1 MHKTIREWIDDMPEH
16 LQLIFMMEI
25 LKQNKTNILDDIVSN
40 TSRAL
45 IDYIG
50 WYKTEQG
57 EEFWLNLYKMYNNN
71 EKLKG
76 L

>member
-25 LKQNKTNILDDIVSN
+25 VSQNKTIRLDYMVIS
-40 TSRAL
+40 TSMA
-45 IDYIG
+45 IFDSFV

-57 EEFWLNLYKMYNNN
+57 EKFWIDLHTMYENND
-71 EKLKG
+71 KRKG

>member
-45 IDYIG
+45 IDSIG

-57 EEFWLNLYKMYNNN
+57 EEFWLNLYEMYNNN